1 MNRRFVAALAV
12 GVAVGL
18 VTVSGATAA
27 GPAASGPAVTAPA
40 PADAPTDATATDDGT
55 TIDTGNGTLTLS
67 AAPNRTISGESDLDA
82 GTALT
87 VRLRSS
93 GSATPFL
100 RTADAT
106 VGADGT
112 WTATVDLSSV
122 SDQPTFVASV
132 HHDGERLA
140 NASGRV
146 VGEPTDPLTVDP
158 AESENYTLVE
168 PGDDS
173 PPPANAS
180 FDTENGTL
188 GLVNGTA
195 QRVSGEVDLAPGSRV
210 TVRLVST
217 GSSPLLRT
225 TRTVVT
231 ENGTFGAA
239 FDLSNVPANATV
251 EVRARFDGERI
262 GNRSGVVAECQRNC
276 STPVEAWLTDGIALA
291 PQDGTETMTIN
302 LVDGAETATLT
313 VGSAETNYRLEAL
326 LRDAD
331 GDGLVTVS
339 FDPAAAGAEA
349 PTLTAEGDDEATI
362 KVEAALAPPL
372 DPANYDV
379 ALYRGDDTDD
389 QPVDIGTL
397 VVTDT
402 ADGDATD

>member
-1 MNRRFVAALAV
+1 MNRRLVAALAV
-12 GVAVGL
+12 GVAAGL
-18 VTVSGATAA
+18 VAVSGVTAA
-27 GPAASGPAVTAPA
+27 GPAGPAANAPVTT
-40 PADAPTDATATDDGT
+40 DAPTDATATDDGT
-55 TIDTGNGTLTLS
+55 TIHTEDGTLTLE

-82 GTALT
+82 GTVLT

-93 GSATPFL
+93 GSSTPFL

-122 SDQPTFVASV
+122 SDQPTFVATV

-140 NASGRV
+140 NVSGRV
-146 VGEPTDPLTVDP
+146 VGEPTDPLTLDP
-158 AESENYTLVE
+158 GESENYTLVE
-168 PGDDS
+168 PGTDS

-180 FDTENGTL
+180 FDPENGTL
-188 GLVNGTA
+188 RLVNGSA

-217 GSSPLLRT
+217 GASPFLRT

-239 FDLSNVPANATV
+239 FDLSNVPADATF
-251 EVRARFDGERI
+251 EARARFDGERI

-276 STPVEAWLTDGIALA
+276 STPAEAWLTDEIALV
-291 PQDGTETMTIN
+291 PQDGTETTTIN

-313 VGSAETNYRLEAL
+313 VGSEETNYRLEAL
-326 LRDAD
+326 LQDTD

-372 DPANYDV
+372 DPASYDV

-397 VVTDT
+397 VVTD
-402 ADGDATD
+402 ATDD